1 MTMTLYLKYRSK
13 NIDEL
18 DLKEVRETLE
28 ETVKSG
34 RIPHAFLFSGPKG
47 TGKTSA
53 ARILAK
59 ILNCEKRRKNSIVP
73 CDKCEQCKSISGGF
87 NLDVIEL
94 DAASHRG
101 IDDIRALR
109 EAVKLSPG
117 SAQNKVYIIDEAHM
131 LTTEASNAL
140 LKTLEEPP
148 KHVYFILATTN
159 PEKLIETVRSR
170 VTNIVFRKADER
182 EIVRS
187 LRRVVAGEKIKT
199 STEALKLIAHASDG
213 SFRDAIKI
221 LEQLTTQSK
230 SLKEKKVEEFV
241 KGYAYDI
248 ADLLDFLRYKDLK
261 KALGEIEK
269 VQNRGVSMDAYA
281 KDVLILLRKELLAKH
296 GIGNGEQHGYTQEKL
311 IELIELMSI
320 TRTKMKDSLIE
331 SLPFEIAI
339 IKWCKDSGNGE
350 IIDIDEEEEEEE
362 EEAEEA
368 EEIEEGEFKQL
379 SSDVWKRILTAVKPV
394 NTSIEALLKS
404 AKPLGYD
411 GKYLRVGVF
420 YKFHKERLEEDRH
433 RRAVEDVIKEVLG
446 RPVRILCSLSEPP
459 KKKQEE
465 KKAVVLTEG
474 KDEDII
480 EIAEKIFS
488 S

>member
-1 MTMTLYLKYRSK
+1 MTLYLKYRSK

-18 DLKEVRETLE
+18 DLKEVRESLE
-28 ETVKSG
+28 RVVKSK

-59 ILNCEKRRKNSIVP
+59 ILNCERRRKNSITP
-73 CDKCEQCKSISGGF
+73 CSKCEQCKSISGGF

-117 SAQNKVYIIDEAHM
+117 SAENKVYIIDEAHM
-131 LTTEASNAL
+131 LTPEASNAL

-170 VTNIVFRKADER
+170 ATNMVFRKANEK

-187 LRRVVAGEKIKT
+187 LKRVIAGEKIKT
-199 STEALKLIAHASDG
+199 TPEALRLIAQASDG

-221 LEQLTTQSK
+221 LEQLTAEGK
-230 SLKEKKVEEFV
+230 YLKEKRVEEFI
-241 KGYAYDI
+241 KGYAYEI
-248 ADLLDFLRYKDLK
+248 ADLLDFLKDKDLK
-261 KALGEIEK
+261 KALSEIEK
-269 VQNRGVSMDAYA
+269 VQNRGVSMDDYA
-281 KDVLILLRKELLAKH
+281 KDVLTLLRKELLAKH
-296 GIGNGEQHGYTQEKL
+296 GIGDGEQNGYTKEMLVEL
-311 IELIELMSI
+311 IELISV

-331 SLPFEIAI
+331 SLPLEIAI
-339 IKWCKDSGNGE
+339 IKWCQDLGSGGTIN
-350 IIDIDEEEEEEE
+350 IDEEEEEEE
-362 EEAEEA
+362 EKE
-368 EEIEEGEFKQL
+368 EEIKEVEEVGELKQL
-379 SSDVWKRILTAVKPV
+379 SSDVWKRILAAVKPV

-404 AKPLGYD
+404 AKPLGFD
-411 GKYLRVGVF
+411 GKYLRVAVF

-433 RRAVEDVIKEVLG
+433 RKALEDVIKGVLG
-446 RPVRILCSLSEPP
+446 RPVKIMCSLSQPP
-459 KKKQEE
+459 KKKQKVKED
-465 KKAVVLTEG
+465 VVLTEG

-488 S
+488 